1 MARELISVLSLR
13 GDRMEEGSIRKS
25 SGLYASNGVI
35 REGDRV
41 HYDDG
46 TMSFTAVVECQG
58 DFFGVILDG
67 KFFSLREFS
76 FDPDDKDYGSDFQ
89 IVGEFGNPLRSLTP
103 WIAIAKVKRNH
114 GQ

>member
-1 MARELISVLSLR
+1 MISGLSLQ
-13 GDRMEEGSIRKS
+13 GDCMEDKCIRKS

-46 TMSFTAVVECQG
+46 TMAFTAVVECHG
-58 DFFGVILDG
+58 DLFGVMLDG
-67 KFFSLREFS
+67 KFFALRELS

-103 WIAIAKVKRNH
+103 WIAIATVKRNH

>member
-1 MARELISVLSLR
+1 MAKEVISGLSLR
-13 GDRMEEGSIRKS
+13 GNCMEEKCIRKS

-41 HYDDG
+41 HFDDG
-46 TMSFTAVVECQG
+46 TTSFTAVVECQG
-58 DFFGVILDG
+58 DLFGVKIDG
-67 KFFSLREFS
+67 KFFALRDFS
-76 FDPDDKDYGSDFQ
+76 FDSDDKDYGSDFQ

-103 WIAIAKVKRNH
+103 WIAIATVKRNH